1 MNEFIVKT
9 SLRKSIIY
17 LLGCLLFV
25 VVGIFILSIANDIS
39 GKIIGFA
46 SIIFFGFGFIFLL
59 YQVLNPRPRIIV
71 DKNGITDRTL
81 GIGRIN
87 WEDIEYAALNSTSSI
102 AFIILELKGVEN
114 YLAKTSI
121 FKRKLGRINKIMG
134 FGEFNINLSLAD
146 AEPQVVFELMRKF
159 IIEKTTGI

>member
-87 WEDIEYAALNSTSSI
+87 WEDIESAALQRDFI
-102 AFIILELKGVEN
+102 ALELNNVKN